1 MDSNTASPRITVVT
15 PSFEQGAFLES
26 TINSVLS
33 QNYPNLDFIIVDGG
47 STDGSAEIIQKYADR
62 LSFWCSERDG
72 GHYAAINKGFA
83 QATGDI
89 LCWLN
94 SDDMLYP
101 WTLRTVASIFTQLAE
116 VEWISTLKPGFWDR
130 NGFCLGFDNMPGFSK
145 QAFFDGCYL
154 EGMPRFMGYIQQE
167 STFWRKRLWQRAGAG
182 LRPQFSLAADFDL
195 WGQFYAHADLY
206 GVNSPLS
213 GFRMNAGQR
222 SSQSAEYQRQ
232 ASASLAQCRG
242 QVQGLQEFAERPFDG
257 KRITR
262 RARDS
267 EDGYWAIED
276 YTF

>member
-1 MDSNTASPRITVVT
+1 MKADTPPPRISVVT
-15 PSFEQGAFLES
+15 PSYQQGAFLES

-33 QNYPNLDFIIVDGG
+33 QNYPNLDFIIIDGG
-47 STDGSAEIIQKYADR
+47 STDGSVEIIKKYANH
-62 LSFWCSERDG
+62 LSFWCSERDE

-83 QATGDI
+83 QATGEI

-94 SDDMLYP
+94 SDDMFYP

-116 VEWISTLKPGFWDR
+116 VEWISTLMPGFWDR
-130 NGFCLGFDNMPGFSK
+130 NGFCLGFDRMSGFSK
-145 QAFFDGCYL
+145 QAFFHGHYL
-154 EGMPRFMGYIQQE
+154 AGMPGFIGYIQQE

-206 GVNSPLS
+206 GVNSPLA

-222 SSQSAEYQRQ
+222 SSQSSEYQRQ
-232 ASASLAQCRG
+232 AYTSLLQCRAEI
-242 QVQGLQEFAERPFDG
+242 QDFQELIERPLHA

-267 EDGYWAIED
+267 EEGYWAVEE
-276 YTF
+276 YPF